1 MLATELKQRQQGLPQ
16 RPKQQQQPK
25 PQREASSLDT
35 TTPVVLEEA
44 PLDRLGST
52 PGTATI

>member
-16 RPKQQQQPK
+16 QQQQPM

-35 TTPVVLEEA
+35 TNPAKLEEA